1 MPLRKLWI
9 IGAAALALA
18 ATPAVARKIVV
29 GQPAPDFRMRLP
41 GGQRIALAD
50 LKGQVVILNLWA
62 TWCGPCKQE
71 MPELDRIQANGAQY
85 GLRVFGVLAMDTTP
99 LSALRPLTKV
109 LHYPLV
115 DHIGSDY
122 VAVGNAI
129 PTNYIIDRAGI
140 VRYAQANALTA
151 RDYAEIIA
159 PLLVE
164 KAPVTTLAVP
174 AATR

>member
-1 MPLRKLWI
+1 MAVRKLW
-9 IGAAALALA
+9 GAALAGLA
-18 ATPAVARKIVV
+18 LVTSPAAARKVVV
-29 GQPAPDFRMRLP
+29 GQPAPEFRLRLP
-41 GGQRIALAD
+41 GGQRVSLAD

-62 TWCGPCKQE
+62 TWCGPCKRE

-85 GLRVFGVLAMDTTP
+85 GLRVFGVLAMDPTP

-159 PLLVE
+159 PLLTE

-174 AATR
+174 VATR